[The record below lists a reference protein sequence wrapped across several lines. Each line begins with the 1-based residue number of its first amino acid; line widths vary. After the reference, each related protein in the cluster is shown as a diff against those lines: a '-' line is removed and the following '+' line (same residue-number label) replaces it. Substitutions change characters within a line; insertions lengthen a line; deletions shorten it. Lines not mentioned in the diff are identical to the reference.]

1 MKFIS
6 IRFCYTRF
14 ISIVSAKYQR
24 KSMEKIGSETKVILD
39 QNKVRK
45 IEWKNRNEIQNCNF
59 IFLREDKFKNWKM
72 KKNLAQFYF
81 AKSKD
86 LVKCMS
92 STTRNTIYDIHI
104 TCHSDNNFCHLLT
117 FANRSDRDQVRTGAP
132 R

>member
-6 IRFCYTRF
+6 IRFCY
-14 ISIVSAKYQR
+14 AKYQR

-72 KKNLAQFYF
+72 KKNLA
-81 AKSKD
+81 
-86 LVKCMS
+86 
-92 STTRNTIYDIHI
+92 
-104 TCHSDNNFCHLLT
+104 
-117 FANRSDRDQVRTGAP
+117 
-132 R
+132 